1 MEKHWITPV
10 TGCAPEGSLAAGP
23 WAGLP
28 DAGDAADPSRSPVE
42 RDLGADICRWAD
54 DIDVEVARL
63 LDECGPESP
72 PASFGADDA
81 PDTGLAALAAM
92 CGLNGLGG
100 DAVSALFG
108 QDQAADVLSAG
119 PVLCALTEQAVSDL
133 ASLSDDQLT
142 GALSAAR
149 RLENR
154 AAYLRT
160 VAIAEFARRR
170 EVEREEAKSRKVPL
184 HCRPGQFPGEELQGR
199 DPLNQ
204 LTTPPDREADAPAAP
219 ATSEGWQDDPGYRDE
234 DRGSNLPVQPGSEVQ
249 TSPPVQ
255 ASRRL
260 DGRAASARRYA
271 LDRPLRPHVHHH
283 AHPVRPL
290 ALTQFHL

>member
-119 PVLCALTEQAVSDL
+119 PVLCALTEQAMSDL
-133 ASLSDDQLT
+133 AALSDDQLT

-154 AAYLRT
+154 AAYLQT

-170 EVEREEAKSRKVPL
+170 EVEREEAKSRKIPL
-184 HCRPGQFPGEELQGR
+184 HCRPGQFPGESSRPSLSAPPATPTNASGR
-199 DPLNQ
+199 QP
-204 LTTPPDREADAPAAP
+204 TWSPASRAPSPEWPRARSTPPAR
-219 ATSEGWQDDPGYRDE
+219 TSSGPIPGR
-234 DRGSNLPVQPGSEVQ
+234 
-249 TSPPVQ
+249 
-255 ASRRL
+255 
-260 DGRAASARRYA
+260 
-271 LDRPLRPHVHHH
+271 
-283 AHPVRPL
+283 
-290 ALTQFHL
+290 